1 MFVFGQCSRRR
12 REYIPVGLRIH
23 IPVHHTSLALP
34 LTLARAHGVELSD
47 SRVMEILG
55 KDLELNTQGLV
66 AWVDR
71 AVKRA

>member
-1 MFVFGQCSRRR
+1 MAAARSGRLACRRASRPDRAAAIR
-12 REYIPVGLRIH
+12 TVMG
-23 IPVHHTSLALP
+23 SLW